1 VPWEIAMGQPEGVEN
16 DVQVLPMVMECSIS
30 FKPIHDFAPQ
40 TGLYHY
46 FTNSHEGVKFF

>member
-46 FTNSHEGVKFF
+46 FRNSHEGVKFF